1 MTGRRHPTPEERDER
16 VNLSDDPEEV
26 LRAMLA
32 TEHVTRVE
40 PDEDA
45 DHAK

>member
-1 MTGRRHPTPEERDER
+1 MAGRRYPTQEERDER

-26 LRAMLA
+26 LAAMLNPDL
-32 TEHVTRVE
+32 RIE

>member
-1 MTGRRHPTPEERDER
+1 MAGRRHPTQEERDER

-26 LRAMLA
+26 LLAMLGA
-32 TEHVTRVE
+32 NITTVE

-45 DHAK
+45 DPAR

>member
-1 MTGRRHPTPEERDER
+1 MSGRRYPTQEERDER
-16 VNLSDDPEEV
+16 VNLEGDPEDV
-26 LRAMLA
+26 LRALLEA
-32 TEHVTRVE
+32 TVAVE